1 MGSIQEVNDFCED
14 FFKKFK
20 LDLIHECTE
29 VEGVIRINIAGSDRA
44 YLLSNAASLLNAL
57 EYLLNKIFPGKREE
71 APRISV
77 DSDNYWKYRELELKL
92 LAEMASKKVISGKK
106 ALGLQPMIARE
117 RKIIHLA
124 LAGIDGIRSQSEG
137 EGDNRSITLYPTE

>member
-1 MGSIQEVNDFCED
+1 MVSIQEVDDFCRD
-14 FFKKFK
+14 FFQKLK
-20 LDLIHECTE
+20 LDLIHECSE
-29 VEGVIRINIAGSDRA
+29 VEGVIRINITGSDRSC
-44 YLLSNAASLLNAL
+44 LLSNAASLLNSL

-77 DSDNYWKYRELELKL
+77 DSENYWKYRELELKL

-106 ALGLQPMIARE
+106 ALSLQPMIPRE

-124 LAGIDGIRSQSEG
+124 LVGIEGIRSQSEG